1 MPQTITIDVTTP
13 IITRPEGFDYDG
25 KLFHRIGLNETIRGL
40 ITSSDLGTSL
50 SLGEV
55 FNYTVFQVVEN
66 GVDLDFTFTT
76 PASPDIIFFADI
88 TTSLAAELRFF
99 ENTTIGT
106 GGTTRVPFDINRRT
120 QNTAATVI
128 KENPT
133 ITADGTLLTAVSF
146 GFTGQGNSS
155 VGSTGGGGQIL
166 ANSEDYL
173 LRLTSLAAGNIVDVS
188 LTIQERADRVL

>member
-1 MPQTITIDVTTP
+1 MPQTVTIDVTTP

-25 KLFHRIGLNETIRGL
+25 KLFHRFGINENIRGI

-55 FNYTVFQVVEN
+55 FNYAAFQVVEN
-66 GVDLDFTFTT
+66 DVDLNFTFTT

-88 TTSLAAELRFF
+88 TTSLAAELRLF
-99 ENTTIGT
+99 ENPTIMADGT
-106 GGTTRVPFDINRRT
+106 LRVPFDINRRIK
-120 QNTAATVI
+120 NTAATVI
-128 KENPT
+128 RDDPT
-133 ITADGTLLTAVSF
+133 ITADGTLLSSISF

-155 VGSTGGGGQIL
+155 VGSTGGGGQIF

-173 LRLTSLAAGNIVDVS
+173 LRITSLAAGNIVDVS
-188 LTIQERADRVL
+188 LTIQERADRIL

>member
-13 IITRPEGFDYDG
+13 IITRPEGFDYDA
-25 KLFHRIGLNETIRGL
+25 KLFHRIGLNETTRGL
-40 ITSSDLGTSL
+40 VISADIEVSL

-55 FNYTVFQVVEN
+55 FNYADFQVVN
-66 GVDLDFTFTT
+66 SGVDLNFTFTT
-76 PASPDIIFFADI
+76 PASPDIVLFAEI

-99 ENTTIGT
+99 ENTTIGA
-106 GGTTRVPFDINRRT
+106 GGTTRIPFDVNRRT
-120 QNTAATVI
+120 QNTADIVI
-128 KENPT
+128 KENPV
-133 ITADGTLLTAVSF
+133 ITADGTQLTAVSF

-188 LTIQERADRVL
+188 LTLQERVNRIL